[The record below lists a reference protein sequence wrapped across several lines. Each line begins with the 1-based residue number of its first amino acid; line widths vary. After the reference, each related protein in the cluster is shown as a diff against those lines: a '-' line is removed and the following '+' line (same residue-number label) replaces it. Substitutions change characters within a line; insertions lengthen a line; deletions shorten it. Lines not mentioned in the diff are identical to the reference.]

1 MNDAVPTLPAHLDA
15 VIVRPWPDPVIDVM
29 GHDPRS
35 HYVETYWLGVLGPS
49 TTWLLRR
56 IAIGFDSRPEGFE
69 LDLRDTPRELGLG
82 DRRGRHSPF
91 ARALVR
97 LVQFELA
104 QCDGESVL
112 EVRRKVPPLT
122 RRQVLRLPPSLQAS
136 HLALQETALRTPAV
150 EHLRRRARQLALS
163 LLELGEDR
171 EAGERQLLRW
181 KFHPALAREAAEWAW
196 DRHCRAR
203 AAEATALKAVAGGGG
218 RGRDGG
224 DAA

>member
-1 MNDAVPTLPAHLDA
+1 VNAAPPQPTHVDE
-15 VIVRPWPDPVIDVM
+15 IKIRPWPEPVLEAV

-35 HYVETYWLGVLGPS
+35 HYVETFWLGILGPS

-56 IAIGFDSRPEGFE
+56 IAMGFDTRPDGFE
-69 LDLRDTPRELGLG
+69 LDLRETALALGLG
-82 DRRGRHSPF
+82 NRRSRHSPF

-104 QCDGESVL
+104 RPEADGEL
-112 EVRRKVPPLT
+112 AVRRKVPPLS
-122 RRQVLRLPPSLQAS
+122 RWQVTRLPASLQAM
-136 HLALQETALRTPAV
+136 HEALQEDALRTPTV

-181 KFHPALAREAAEWAW
+181 RYHPALAREAAEWAW

-203 AAEATALKAVAGGGG
+203 AEEATALKAIGGA
-218 RGRDGG
+218 GG